1 MTYTAGAIPVWFN
14 RHRELD
20 AECLQ
25 AWREAPLTFAPDQVI
40 DDQFNADH
48 YEIVLGRDTTGNLFT
63 RAAMITMMNQ
73 FYPPD
78 VMINT
83 SDFSLENRA
92 VQVGDRVFQRIHI
105 FQVAGKPIL
114 DILTMNEITRVI
126 QEPRRAGFTYT
137 TTTVHNEIGEFSPV
151 VEWRENGEVVLRMD
165 VLSRT
170 LPGASALS
178 RWLNRRMQLRA
189 HRLSIQNFL
198 TLLRLRPVSAPRDP
212 FPVELLPVGML
223 LAAFLI
229 LVTATINLFRR
240 QDYPGR

>member
-25 AWREAPLTFAPDQVI
+25 AWRESPLTFAPDQVI

-63 RAAMITMMNQ
+63 RAAMITLMNQ

-78 VMINT
+78 VMANA
-83 SDFSLENRA
+83 SDFGLENRS
-92 VQVGDRVFQRIHI
+92 VQVGDRVLQRIHI
-105 FQVAGKPIL
+105 FRVAGRPVFEL
-114 DILTMNEITRVI
+114 LTMNEITRVI

-137 TTTVHNEIGEFSPV
+137 TTAVHNEIGEFSPA
-151 VEWRENGEVVLRMD
+151 VEWHENGEVVLRID

-178 RWLNRRMQLRA
+178 RWLNRRMQLKA

-198 TLLRLRPVSAPRDP
+198 TLLRLRPISVKRDA

-223 LAAFLI
+223 LAAFLL
-229 LVTATINLFRR
+229 LVSATINLVRG
-240 QDYPGR
+240 QDHPG